1 MLSLYKF
8 FTGKGQMV
16 AFLLGVGLVLLTLLT
31 AISGIKNAGYSV
43 GEDFNKI
50 MKSEGNTE
58 TFDFFDLVAF
68 IPPILVISIIGII
81 LLFGIMQIINNP
93 KGSIKILGGFIV
105 ILAIAFIFYSTS
117 EMETTGRIAELHK
130 PSEFN
135 VSETASKWIS
145 AGIKSVGVLFGGAL
159 VLMFLSEIR
168 NLFK

>member
-31 AISGIKNAGYSV
+31 AVSGIKSAGYSV

-68 IPPILVISIIGII
+68 IPPILVVTIIGII
-81 LLFGIMQIINNP
+81 LLFGLMQIINNP
-93 KGSIKILGGFIV
+93 KGSMKILGGFIV
-105 ILAIAFIFYSTS
+105 ILALAFIFYSMS
-117 EMETTGRIAELHK
+117 EMETTGKIAELHK
-130 PSEFN
+130 KFD
-135 VSETASKWIS
+135 VSENSSKWIS

-159 VLMFLSEIR
+159 VLMFVSEIR